1 MTILTCRGVSDIKGE
16 GLEYSFLISPS
27 HESDAPNALE
37 SQRIPDSFTLQLLMC
52 YVLGLEC
59 QCLYLAACILFS
71 IHF

>member
-1 MTILTCRGVSDIKGE
+1 MIILICRGVSDIKGE

-27 HESDAPNALE
+27 HEFEAPNALE
-37 SQRIPDSFTLQLLMC
+37 PQRIPDSFALQLLTC

-59 QCLYLAACILFS
+59 QCLFLAARILFS